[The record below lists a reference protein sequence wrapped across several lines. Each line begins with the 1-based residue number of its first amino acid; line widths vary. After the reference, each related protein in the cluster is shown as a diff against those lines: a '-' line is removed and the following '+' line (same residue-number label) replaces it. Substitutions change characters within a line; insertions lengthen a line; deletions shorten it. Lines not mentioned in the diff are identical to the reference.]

1 MGNLLSKLKS
11 FFSSKEMEIVLV
23 GLENSGKTTLSSQL
37 SFGKPSNKGPTMGL
51 DIRTFQK
58 DKVTMKV
65 WDIGGQKQYRSEWG
79 KYAIGSDAIIF
90 VVDSSDFERV
100 SLAKEELHKM
110 LDDKMLNGVPILVVG
125 NKIDVVGHLGQN
137 DLIESK
143 SFYFFEQKK

>member
-65 WDIGGQKQYRSEWG
+65 WDIGGQKQYRPEWG

-90 VVDSSDFERV
+90 VVDATDIVRISQ
-100 SLAKEELHKM
+100 AKEELHKM
-110 LDDKMLNGVPILVVG
+110 LDDKMLNGIPILVIG
-125 NKIDVVGHLGQN
+125 NKVDLLGHLSNN
-137 DLIESK
+137 DIIESK
-143 SFYFFEQKK
+143 FLN

>member
-1 MGNLLSKLKS
+1 MGSLVSKLTS
-11 FFSSKEMEIVLV
+11 FFSSKEMEIVLI

-90 VVDSSDFERV
+90 VVDTTDILRISQ
-100 SLAKEELHKM
+100 AKEELHKM
-110 LDDKMLNGVPILVVG
+110 LDDKMLNGIPILVIG
-125 NKIDVVGHLGQN
+125 NKVDLVGHLSNN

-143 SFYFFEQKK
+143 F

>member
-1 MGNLLSKLKS
+1 MGNLISKLKS

-65 WDIGGQKQYRSEWG
+65 WDIGGQKQYRPEWA
-79 KYAIGSDAIIF
+79 KYAVGSDAIIF
-90 VVDSSDFERV
+90 VVDVADLERISS
-100 SLAKEELHKM
+100 AKEELHKM
-110 LDDKMLNGVPILVVG
+110 LDNAMLNGVPILVVG
-125 NKIDVVGHLGQN
+125 NKIDLVGHVGQN
-137 DLIESK
+137 ELIESNRLGT
-143 SFYFFEQKK
+143 SEGD

>member
-90 VVDSSDFERV
+90 VVDSTDITRISQ
-100 SLAKEELHKM
+100 AKEELHKM
-110 LDDKMLNGVPILVVG
+110 LDDKMLNGIPILVIG
-125 NKIDVVGHLGQN
+125 NKVDLLGHLGNN

-143 SFYFFEQKK
+143 F